1 MFSCAIAWEW
11 RFDNPAKGIQ
21 TYPEEKRDR
30 WLDEDELKRFW
41 EALER
46 YPEKTIAFIFKLLLL
61 TGARKGEALNATWDQ
76 FDLENGVWTK
86 PSHLTK
92 QKKKE
97 RLPLSSEAVEI
108 LCELKK
114 LTFHS
119 PYFFRSES
127 NEGKPIQEIKT

>member
-1 MFSCAIAWEW
+1 MKEKPYYGNRTLALLSKMFSCAIAWEW

-61 TGARKGEALNATWDQ
+61 TGARKGEA
-76 FDLENGVWTK
+76 
-86 PSHLTK
+86 
-92 QKKKE
+92 
-97 RLPLSSEAVEI
+97 
-108 LCELKK
+108 
-114 LTFHS
+114 
-119 PYFFRSES
+119 
-127 NEGKPIQEIKT
+127 